1 MSTTSREDQRE
12 IHVGIDVSKRTLD
25 VCILPSE
32 ASSEEKGGSQSE
44 SFTISNDQEGLDQL
58 LGYLEGAVTELVVLE
73 ATGRYERLAATSIAA
88 TGIPVAVVNPR
99 QARDFAKAIGRLAK
113 TDKIDAS
120 VLARFARA
128 VDPTPSVIPNEEAQ
142 LLQALLARRRQIL
155 GMLVAENNRL
165 QMAPSFAALSKRIR
179 AHIKWLEKELSRA
192 DSDLDEAIE
201 ASTAFKENESLL
213 KSVPGVGPV
222 LARTLLAEL
231 PELGKLTHKRLCAL
245 VGVAPFN
252 RDSGQRRGKRET
264 WGGRASVRAT
274 LYMGALVAT
283 RYNPIIKEFYERL
296 LAAGKP
302 KKVALVACMRKLLS
316 ILNALMRDR
325 ASWRCPHALTP

>member
-1 MSTTSREDQRE
+1 MTNPDQE
-12 IHVGIDVSKRTLD
+12 KIHVGIDVSKRTLD
-25 VCILPSE
+25 VCLLPSE
-32 ASSEEKGGSQSE
+32 AADASHGE
-44 SFTISNDQEGLDQL
+44 SFTISNDQEGVDEL
-58 LGYLEGAVTELVVLE
+58 LGRLQGADTELVVLE
-73 ATGRYERLAATSIAA
+73 ATGRYERLVASSIASA
-88 TGIPVAVVNPR
+88 EIPVAVVNPR

-113 TDKIDAS
+113 TDKIDAF

-128 VDPTPSVIPNEEAQ
+128 VDPTPSVIPDEEAQ
-142 LLQALLARRRQIL
+142 ILQALLARRRQIL

-165 QMAPSFAALSKRIR
+165 QMAPGFAALPKRIR

-192 DSDLDEAIE
+192 DSDLDEAID
-201 ASTAFKENESLL
+201 ASSAFKESESLL

-231 PELGKLTHKRLCAL
+231 PELGTLTHKRLCAL

-252 RDSGQRRGKRET
+252 RDSGQRSGKREV
-264 WGGRASVRAT
+264 WGGRAPVRAA

-283 RYNPIIKEFYERL
+283 RHNPVIKEFYERL
-296 LAAGKP
+296 LATGKP

-325 ASWRCPHALTP
+325 AIWRCPHALTP

>member
-1 MSTTSREDQRE
+1 MTNPDQQR

-25 VCILPSE
+25 VCLLPAE
-32 ASSEEKGGSQSE
+32 ASHAE
-44 SFTISNDQEGLDQL
+44 SFTVSNDQEGLDEL
-58 LGYLEGAVTELVVLE
+58 LGRLQGAATELVVLE
-73 ATGRYERLAATSIAA
+73 ATGRYERLAASAIASA
-88 TGIPVAVVNPR
+88 SIPVAVVNPR

-113 TDKIDAS
+113 TDKIDAF

-128 VDPTPSVIPNEEAQ
+128 VDPTPSVIPDEEAQ

-165 QMAPSFAALSKRIR
+165 RMTSSFAALQKRVR

-192 DSDLDEAIE
+192 DSDLDEAID
-201 ASTAFKENESLL
+201 ASSTFKENETLL

-222 LARTLLAEL
+222 LARTMLAEL
-231 PELGKLTHKRLCAL
+231 PELGTLTHKRLCAL

-252 RDSGQRRGKRET
+252 KDSGQRRGKRET
-264 WGGRASVRAT
+264 WGGRAPVRAA
-274 LYMGALVAT
+274 LYMGTLVAT

-296 LAAGKP
+296 LATGKP

-316 ILNALMRDR
+316 ILNAMMRDR
-325 ASWRCPHALTP
+325 AIWKCPHALTP